1 MHVVA
6 YLVANL
12 KTEVVTVGMIEK
24 EENDMIE
31 VVVVEMQVVDTV
43 GKEVAAVQQVTNRFE
58 PMEIGRQPISKIYLR
73 ERRNK

>member
-58 PMEIGRQPISKIYLR
+58 PMEIGSSR
-73 ERRNK
+73 